1 MIVSP
6 CDAPKTSVKRL
17 RSALLASSALVC
29 LFSAGQLWAFN
40 LDDVAAKAKEMAGQK
55 FEAPRSNLPNEL
67 RDMKFAD
74 YQKIRFRD
82 DKAEWAGEK
91 TPFKVSFYHQG
102 MHFDTPVKINEVTAT
117 SVDEIKYDPNRFD
130 FGDLKIDPKSTEKL
144 GYAGFRVLYPINKDD
159 KQDEIMT
166 MLGAS
171 YFRVIGK
178 GQVYGLSARGMAID
192 TASPSGEEFP
202 RFKEFWIE
210 KPGPDDNHLVIFAL
224 LDSPRATGAYQLT
237 LRPGTNTLVDVKSRM
252 FLRDKVNK
260 LGVAPLTSMFLFGA
274 NQPSRVPN
282 YRRELHDSSGL
293 SIQAANGEWLW
304 RPLNNP
310 KHLSISSFSVE
321 NPRGFGL
328 LQRGRDF
335 SQYEDLDDRYDK
347 RPSAWIEPKGDW
359 GKGTVE
365 LVEIPTA
372 DETNDNIVA
381 YWKPETLA
389 EPGQEMAFDY
399 RLHWTMQ
406 ENSIHSPDLGWVKQ
420 TQRSIGDVRQ
430 SNLIRQPDGSLAFLV
445 DFVGP
450 VLAALPEDKTIRSQV
465 TTDDNVEL
473 VENNLRYNPVT
484 KGYRLTLRVKVK
496 DSSKPTEMRAYLLRE
511 IPAEPGKEPALLV
524 ADKAEEK
531 KAAAKEAAK
540 PAVAKESA
548 NDQVEIAK
556 ADAPKPEAAKP
567 ETAKS
572 EAGKADAAKADA
584 AKGKGEVAK
593 ADAGKADASKADVAK
608 DKDGKE
614 IQQPETEAA
623 PTHPEPAKTLQ
634 VMTETWSYQLPSDE

>member
-6 CDAPKTSVKRL
+6 CNAAKTPGKRL
-17 RSALLASSALVC
+17 RSALLASSALIY
-29 LFSAGQLWAFN
+29 LFGSTSLWAFD
-40 LDDVAAKAKEMAGQK
+40 LDDVAAKAKEMSGQK
-55 FEAPRSNLPNEL
+55 FEAPKSNLPAEF

-74 YQKIRFRD
+74 YQKIRFRE
-82 DKAEWAGEK
+82 DKAEWAADK
-91 TPFKVSFYHQG
+91 TPFKLSFYHQG

-117 SVDEIKYDPNRFD
+117 TVEEIKYDSSRFD
-130 FGDLKIDPKSTEKL
+130 FGDVKVDPKATEKL

-159 KQDEIMT
+159 KRDEIMT

-178 GQVYGLSARGMAID
+178 DQVYGLSARGMAID
-192 TASPSGEEFP
+192 TALPSGEEFP
-202 RFKEFWIE
+202 RFTEFWIE
-210 KPGPDDNHLVIFAL
+210 KPGADDNHLVIFAL
-224 LDSPRATGAYQLT
+224 LDSPRATGAYKLT
-237 LRPGTNTLVDVKSRM
+237 LRPGTNTLVDVESRM
-252 FLRDKVNK
+252 FLRDKVTK

-274 NQPSRVPN
+274 NQPSRVLN

-293 SIQAANGEWLW
+293 SIQAANGEWIW

-310 KHLSISSFSVE
+310 KHLSVSSFSVE

-328 LQRGRDF
+328 LQRGREF
-335 SQYEDLDDRYDK
+335 SSYEDLDDRYDK

-359 GKGTVE
+359 GKGTVD

-381 YWKPETLA
+381 FWKPETLPA
-389 EPGQEMAFDY
+389 PGEPVNFNY
-399 RLHWTMQ
+399 RIHWTMD
-406 ENSIHSPDLGWVKQ
+406 EKSIHSPDLGWVKQ
-420 TQRSIGDVRQ
+420 TLRSLGDVKQ
-430 SNLIRQPDGSLAFLV
+430 SNLVRQPDGSVAFQV

-450 VLAALPEDKTIRSQV
+450 VLARLPEDKTIRSQV
-465 TTDDNVEL
+465 TTDDNTEL

-496 DSSKPTEMRAYLLRE
+496 DTNKPIEMRAYLLRE

-524 ADKAEEK
+524 VDKTHVEEK
-531 KAAAKEAAK
+531 KAAPKEAVK
-540 PAVAKESA
+540 VAPKEA
-548 NDQVEIAK
+548 QTDLAK
-556 ADAPKPEAAKP
+556 AAAGTP
-567 ETAKS
+567 
-572 EAGKADAAKADA
+572 ADAAKADA
-584 AKGKGEVAK
+584 AKTEAAKADVAK
-593 ADAGKADASKADVAK
+593 ADVAKDVAK

-614 IQQPETEAA
+614 IQQPVAEAA

-634 VMTETWSYQLPSDE
+634 VMTETWSYQLPADE

>member
-6 CDAPKTSVKRL
+6 CDAPKTPVKRL

-29 LFSAGQLWAFN
+29 LLGSGQLWAFN

-55 FEAPRSNLPNEL
+55 FEAPKSNLPTEL
-67 RDMKFAD
+67 REMKFAD
-74 YQKIRFRD
+74 YQKIRFRE
-82 DKAEWAGEK
+82 DKAEWATDK
-91 TPFKVSFYHQG
+91 TPFKLSFYHQG

-117 SVDEIKYDPNRFD
+117 TVEEIKYDAERFD
-130 FGDLKIDPKSTEKL
+130 FGDIKIDPKATEKL

-192 TASPSGEEFP
+192 TALPSGEEFP

-252 FLRDKVNK
+252 YLRENVTK

-293 SIQAANGEWLW
+293 SIQAANGEWVW

-310 KHLSISSFSVE
+310 KHLAVSSFSVE

-359 GKGTVE
+359 GKGTVD

-381 YWKPETLA
+381 FWKPDTLA
-389 EPGQEMAFDY
+389 APGEPMEFNY

-406 ENSIHSPDLGWVKQ
+406 ENAIHSPDLGWVKQ

-430 SNLIRQPDGSLAFLV
+430 SNLVRQPDGSLAFLV

-496 DSSKPTEMRAYLLRE
+496 DRNKPTEMRAYLLRE
-511 IPAEPGKEPALLV
+511 IPAEPGKEPAVLV
-524 ADKAEEK
+524 ADKDDK
-531 KAAAKEAAK
+531 KSASREAAK
-540 PAVAKESA
+540 TATAKE
-548 NDQVEIAK
+548 VAK
-556 ADAPKPEAAKP
+556 ADAAVAKADATKAGDAKPEAAKADV
-567 ETAKS
+567 AKADPAKKA
-572 EAGKADAAKADA
+572 EAPKADAAKAD
-584 AKGKGEVAK
+584 KPDVA
-593 ADAGKADASKADVAK
+593 KADVAK
-608 DKDGKE
+608 DAEGKE
-614 IQQPETEAA
+614 IKQPEAEAA

>member
-6 CDAPKTSVKRL
+6 CNAAKTPGKRL
-17 RSALLASSALVC
+17 RSALLASSALIC
-29 LFSAGQLWAFN
+29 LFGSTSLWAFS
-40 LDDVAAKAKEMAGQK
+40 LDDVAAKAKELSGQK
-55 FEAPRSNLPNEL
+55 FEAPKSNLPAEF

-82 DKAEWAGEK
+82 DKAEWAADK
-91 TPFKVSFYHQG
+91 TPFKLSFYHQG

-117 SVDEIKYDPNRFD
+117 TVEEIKYDSSRFD
-130 FGDLKIDPKSTEKL
+130 FGDVKVDPKATEKL

-159 KQDEIMT
+159 KRDEIMT

-178 GQVYGLSARGMAID
+178 DQVYGLSARGMAID
-192 TASPSGEEFP
+192 TAVPSGEEFP
-202 RFKEFWIE
+202 RFTEFWIE

-224 LDSPRATGAYQLT
+224 LDSPRATGAYKLT
-237 LRPGTNTLVDVKSRM
+237 LRPGTNTLVDVESRM
-252 FLRDKVNK
+252 FLRDKVTK

-274 NQPSRVPN
+274 NQPSRVLN

-293 SIQAANGEWLW
+293 SIQAANGEWIW

-310 KHLSISSFSVE
+310 KHLSVSSFSVE

-328 LQRGRDF
+328 LQRGREF
-335 SQYEDLDDRYDK
+335 SSYEDLDDRYDK

-359 GKGTVE
+359 GKGTVD

-381 YWKPETLA
+381 FWKPETLPA
-389 EPGQEMAFDY
+389 PGEPVNFNY
-399 RLHWTMQ
+399 RIHWTMD
-406 ENSIHSPDLGWVKQ
+406 EKSIHSPDLGWVKQ
-420 TQRSIGDVRQ
+420 TLRSLGDVKQ
-430 SNLIRQPDGSLAFLV
+430 SNLVRQPDGSVAFQV

-450 VLAALPEDKTIRSQV
+450 VLARLPEDKTIRSQV
-465 TTDDNVEL
+465 ITDDNTDL

-496 DSSKPTEMRAYLLRE
+496 DTNKPIEMRAYLLRE

-524 ADKAEEK
+524 VDKTHVEEK
-531 KAAAKEAAK
+531 KAAPKEA
-540 PAVAKESA
+540 VKEA
-548 NDQVEIAK
+548 PKEAQTDLAK
-556 ADAPKPEAAKP
+556 AAAGTP
-567 ETAKS
+567 
-572 EAGKADAAKADA
+572 ADAAKADA
-584 AKGKGEVAK
+584 AKTEAAK
-593 ADAGKADASKADVAK
+593 ADVAKTDVAK

-614 IQQPETEAA
+614 IQQPVAEAA

-634 VMTETWSYQLPSDE
+634 VMTETWSYQLPADE